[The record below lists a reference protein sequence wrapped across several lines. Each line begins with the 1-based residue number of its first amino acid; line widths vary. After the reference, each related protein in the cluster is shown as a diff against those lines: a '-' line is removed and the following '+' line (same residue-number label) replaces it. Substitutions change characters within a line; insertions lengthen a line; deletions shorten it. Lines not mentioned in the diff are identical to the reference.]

1 MNNKYNENDINYS
14 SVGNISASLPMNA
27 LQEIPVPNHDAK
39 TIVGL
44 KKDGGRVVGY
54 KLSDGQVIDKEAAVA
69 LARSGGITGVGI
81 SSRDGE
87 EYLKSLPDNTEDN
100 NLSHLPTV

>member
-1 MNNKYNENDINYS
+1 MNNKNDINTHPI
-14 SVGNISASLPMNA
+14 GNIAASLPMNA
-27 LQEIPVPNHDAK
+27 LQEIPVPSSDAK

-54 KLSDGQVIDKEAAVA
+54 KLSDGQVIDKDAAVS
-69 LARSGGITGVGI
+69 LAKNGGIAGVGI
-81 SSRDGE
+81 ASRDGS
-87 EYLKSLPDNTEDN
+87 EYLKSLPDDTEDN